1 MKMRNKLILNVFLF
15 AAAFA
20 VAARAFDSIR
30 IGVWIPPLEK
40 HKNSRIKINQAD
52 LLIVMESCEF
62 EMQGACCNKYGNT
75 YLTGYEGRKVE
86 TICISENKEK
96 EPKK

>member
-1 MKMRNKLILNVFLF
+1 MKMRTKLMLTVFVF

-40 HKNSRIKINQAD
+40 HKNSRIKINEAD
-52 LLIVMESCEF
+52 LLIAMGSCEF
-62 EMQGACCNKYGNT
+62 EMQGACCNKYENT
-75 YLTGYEGRKVE
+75 YLTGYDGKKVQM
-86 TICISENKEK
+86 ICISDTSKK
-96 EPKK
+96 EPSK